1 VAALR
6 LQSGVKW
13 GTVVRNGNKC
23 HGQTG
28 SALLLGEFEQRLDD
42 KNRVTLPARLRVQFE
57 DGLVCA
63 RGLDGCVNV
72 WPRASWEAYVTAQSD
87 RLDSFSREGRAL
99 ERYLFGG
106 ALECELDRQGRVA
119 LPAPL
124 VGHASLDK
132 DIVIA
137 GLRDRLEIWD
147 RESWRRQL
155 ANVEGS
161 AEVVAERIA
170 NARA

>member
-1 VAALR
+1 V
-6 LQSGVKW
+6 
-13 GTVVRNGNKC
+13 
-23 HGQTG
+23 
-28 SALLLGEFEQRLDD
+28 LLGEFEQRLDD
-42 KNRVTLPARLRVQFE
+42 KNRVTLPVRLRIQFE
-57 DGLVCA
+57 GGLVCA

-72 WPRASWEAYVTAQSD
+72 WPLAAWEAYVSAQSD
-87 RLDSFSREGRAL
+87 RLDSFSSEGRSL
-99 ERYLFGG
+99 QRYIFGG

-119 LPAPL
+119 LPATL
-124 VGHASLDK
+124 VDHASLDK
-132 DIVIA
+132 EIVIA

>member
-1 VAALR
+1 V
-6 LQSGVKW
+6 G
-13 GTVVRNGNKC
+13 
-23 HGQTG
+23 HDQTG

-57 DGLVCA
+57 GGLVCA
-63 RGLDGCVNV
+63 RGLDGCINV
-72 WPRASWEAYVTAQSD
+72 WPLASWEAYVTAQSD

-170 NARA
+170 NSRA

>member
-1 VAALR
+1 V
-6 LQSGVKW
+6 
-13 GTVVRNGNKC
+13 
-23 HGQTG
+23 
-28 SALLLGEFEQRLDD
+28 LLGEFEQRLDD
-42 KNRVTLPARLRVQFE
+42 KNRVTLPARLRVQF
-57 DGLVCA
+57 DGGLVCA
-63 RGLDGCVNV
+63 RGLDGCINV
-72 WPRASWEAYVTAQSD
+72 WPLASWEAYVSAQSE

-99 ERYLFGG
+99 ERYLYGG
-106 ALECELDRQGRVA
+106 ALECELDKQGRVA

>member
-1 VAALR
+1 M
-6 LQSGVKW
+6 
-13 GTVVRNGNKC
+13 
-23 HGQTG
+23 
-28 SALLLGEFEQRLDD
+28 LLGEFEQRLDD

-57 DGLVCA
+57 GGLVCA
-63 RGLDGCVNV
+63 RGLDGCINV
-72 WPRASWEAYVTAQSD
+72 WPLASWEAYVSAQSE
-87 RLDSFSREGRAL
+87 RLDSFSREGR
-99 ERYLFGG
+99 